1 MQLPDVGVQDIAG
14 LGMFFLPFP
23 LQDGRFARQSVPE
36 QAGGVAA
43 QILVGNG
50 LQGYHVKVLRHSVAG
65 DAGSGKLGGL
75 LDIVACPGGDAV
87 EYNLLCSTAAAEGG
101 YLVLQFFLAEQVLIT
116 LIHLHGIT

>member
-14 LGMFFLPFP
+14 LGMFFFYHSHYKTVDLRGSLF
-23 LQDGRFARQSVPE
+23 GTGK
-36 QAGGVAA
+36 GGVAA

-65 DAGSGKLGGL
+65 DAGSGKLCGL

-87 EYNLLCSTAAAEGG
+87 EYNLLRSTAATEGG
-101 YLVLQFFLAEQVLIT
+101 YPC
-116 LIHLHGIT
+116 